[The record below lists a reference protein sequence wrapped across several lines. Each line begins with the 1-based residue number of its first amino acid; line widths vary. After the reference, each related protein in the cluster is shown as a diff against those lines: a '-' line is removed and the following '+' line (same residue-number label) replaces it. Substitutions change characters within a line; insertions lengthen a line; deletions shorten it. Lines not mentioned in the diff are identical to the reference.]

1 MPPAGEGGR
10 VFISSGATYVG
21 NLGKVLRAETAEQP
35 DLLQDP
41 LSERQNSRVGW
52 VGRIGRVAP
61 VAGKKRESLLGL
73 PDTPMQRIP
82 HPVVLWNEPTTHET
96 KMISPTTRPIRS
108 AFPAIQIALDF
119 LIIGLC
125 YVAVVRWQS
134 PLASLPPLQTAL
146 LAALGFVIAGEF
158 LGVFHTGHHRP
169 ADYDILLISGSWLLG
184 FVVAVFGGFLL
195 TPLSEP
201 LSNNNLVLWFLVSLL
216 FVLLSHML
224 SRALFAWMSERGW
237 TSRRCAILGNTE
249 LGRQLADAVAFDRDL
264 GIRVEGV
271 FDHNAD
277 GQEGGFEDLL
287 VAIGQRKIDTVF
299 IAAPMSMDEKIRG
312 WIDRLADTT
321 ASVYLVPNLDAFDY
335 LYSRWGFVGGHTVVS
350 IFETPIYGV
359 DGCLKRGLDIALSI
373 LGLLLSAP
381 ILLMAAL
388 AIKLTTVGP
397 VLFLQRR
404 YGLDGKE
411 ISVWKFRTM
420 TTMDNGSDVKQATKN
435 DPRVTPIGRLLRRT
449 SLDELPQLFNVLMG
463 TMSLVGPRP
472 YAIAHNEQFRSLIR
486 GYMLR
491 HKVKPG
497 ITGLAQVL
505 GSRLETD
512 TVEKMRARI
521 ELDHR
526 YIRDWSLW
534 LDLKIMVKTI
544 AVVLRQQA
552 H

>member
-1 MPPAGEGGR
+1 MGWTDRTGCAGGR
-10 VFISSGATYVG
+10 KEKG
-21 NLGKVLRAETAEQP
+21 
-35 DLLQDP
+35 
-41 LSERQNSRVGW
+41 
-52 VGRIGRVAP
+52 
-61 VAGKKRESLLGL
+61 
-73 PDTPMQRIP
+73 IP
-82 HPVVLWNEPTTHET
+82 FGITRYTNGTDSTQVVLWNEPTTHET

-271 FDHNAD
+271 FDHKAD